1 MGYGDIAFF
10 GKFMVV
16 WYKLERG
23 KAPIGFVLPQG
34 DGVGRLDTRY
44 LHGDRRSD
52 SAPLNSAPI
61 STQPATDFHVGISTP
76 EFRRDDATLK
86 YDVTLRQ
93 LSLSSCPNP
102 IRAISCL
109 DHRSSA
115 LLKFVSRG
123 VGILLRW
130 WRSFNRVGW
139 EYRQPLR

>member
-1 MGYGDIAFF
+1 MRVVQIVCGSPHKTLA
-10 GKFMVV
+10 GKFSRLAGKSFAGPGKVSNVMKIVV
-16 WYKLERG
+16 N
-23 KAPIGFVLPQG
+23 
-34 DGVGRLDTRY
+34 
-44 LHGDRRSD
+44 RRSD
-52 SAPLNSAPI
+52 SAALNSAAI

-102 IRAISCL
+102 IRAISCFVISIL
-109 DHRSSA
+109 VHPRC
-115 LLKFVSRG
+115 LTFVSRG

>member
-1 MGYGDIAFF
+1 MFGYEPHEHLLFAYQFF
-10 GKFMVV
+10 AKPECNR
-16 WYKLERG
+16 WKSLEKRK
-23 KAPIGFVLPQG
+23 KAQ
-34 DGVGRLDTRY
+34 RHMADTPSPRPS
-44 LHGDRRSD
+44 RRSD

-109 DHRSSA
+109 DHHSSS
-115 LLKFVSRG
+115 LLKFVSQG
-123 VGILLRW
+123 LVYIAQ
-130 WRSFNRVGW
+130 VVAVI
-139 EYRQPLR
+139 